1 MLFREEVDF
10 PQKENEIG
18 SINHFFKMVKTSYK
32 VHIPKHSKHSL
43 ITTKITLSTSKHKLR

>member
-10 PQKENEIG
+10 PQKKNEIG
-18 SINHFFKMVKTSYK
+18 SINHFFKMIKTSYK